1 MIRGDTAAAETLLAS
16 TEANLIPASEF
27 IPWLGE
33 DPDPHPQLAQRL
45 PDLVA
50 LAADD
55 TLLLP
60 PGFDRRLVGY
70 HGGLSRAEVEIP
82 LLIG

>member
-1 MIRGDTAAAETLLAS
+1 
-16 TEANLIPASEF
+16 
-27 IPWLGE
+27 
-33 DPDPHPQLAQRL
+33 LAQRL